1 MQVSNPGRVAFI
13 FFPHRPETIPLD
25 TMPFAA
31 HVIKQLA
38 AAHCQIDVF
47 CFNSST
53 SSYPDD
59 LWAPPGKWA
68 HTTPCADVR
77 TMKTWVYILSYIAPQ
92 GPNAKGGRDV
102 FVKSM

>member
-47 CFNSST
+47 CFNSSN

-59 LWAPPGKWA
+59 LWAPPLEVGTHDA
-68 HTTPCADVR
+68 VR
-77 TMKTWVYILSYIAPQ
+77 RCQDNENVGLYLKLYCPPGA
-92 GPNAKGGRDV
+92 
-102 FVKSM
+102 